1 MSQNKVLVFG
11 IDGATFD
18 IIRPAIE
25 RGKMTNL
32 KKLMDAGASGPLQ
45 STIHPIT
52 PMAWTSFATG
62 TNAGKHGIF
71 DFARIDNDRILLNNG
86 CDRRMPAIWTHLTE
100 QQRPSVVVNVPFT
113 YPPEQING
121 VMVPGFEAPYVTRD
135 VFHPESVY
143 DDLLKEFGH
152 YEFDWTFPIGRKLDV
167 AGYREQ
173 CRKTIDHR
181 GETSLHL
188 LKNYPWDFFMVVF
201 STPDHVQHV
210 FWKMEDGHA
219 AIEDIY
225 DQCDQWLGRYLE
237 AIDDDTTVVIMSDH
251 GFGAIEK
258 IVYLDNWLEQEGF
271 LKRAQ
276 PGMKQKVIPALKRT
290 LQRVLP
296 TSLRKRISGRLAGLK
311 GRLEAQQFGGT
322 LDWANTKAFSYGMY
336 GNIYINAKGTWPH
349 GIVEPDQYDAVCQ
362 QVIDRLMEL
371 GEDVEAHRQ
380 LSTLY
385 WKHPDAWPLLKGR
398 LEEMARRI
406 YFQPQPHYMPAY
418 EVQPGDRLEKIASQ
432 YDVSWQYLA
441 DLNRVEPHRIR
452 VGQKLKVI
460 RGPFSAVVDMSDF
473 QITIHAHG
481 YFVARFPVGIGKD
494 GSTPIGRFNVKE
506 KLEDP
511 TYYGPDGVIAN
522 DDPTNPL
529 GERWIDLGD
538 SYGIHGTIEPESI
551 GKAESRGCVRLTNE
565 DVAEVYKL
573 LTVGSE
579 VVIRR

>member
-1 MSQNKVLVFG
+1 M
-11 IDGATFD
+11 DR
-18 IIRPAIE
+18 RPP
-25 RGKMTNL
+25 RRH
-32 KKLMDAGASGPLQ
+32 PLQ
-45 STIHPIT
+45 SFQFWFLILGAAALTAAWRFDMLPFEIVPPGTDPHSAAVTEVTLPETGPSADDDAEPTDSSDDADPFAVSLGEPAPFTAEDGTTGDTAADDSPWPVASLADSADADSPFEVPPQAEPAAAPFPTDDT
-52 PMAWTSFATG
+52 PSAPTQTVALADAETFSSPSGEASIRLVGDTSAPAQDEPAG
-62 TNAGKHGIF
+62 TTSETAANSAAPF
-71 DFARIDNDRILLNNG
+71 DF
-86 CDRRMPAIWTHLTE
+86 TE
-100 QQRPSVVVNVPFT
+100 
-113 YPPEQING
+113 
-121 VMVPGFEAPYVTRD
+121 
-135 VFHPESVY
+135 
-143 DDLLKEFGH
+143 
-152 YEFDWTFPIGRKLDV
+152 
-167 AGYREQ
+167 
-173 CRKTIDHR
+173 
-181 GETSLHL
+181 
-188 LKNYPWDFFMVVF
+188 
-201 STPDHVQHV
+201 
-210 FWKMEDGHA
+210 
-219 AIEDIY
+219 
-225 DQCDQWLGRYLE
+225 
-237 AIDDDTTVVIMSDH
+237 
-251 GFGAIEK
+251 
-258 IVYLDNWLEQEGF
+258 
-271 LKRAQ
+271 
-276 PGMKQKVIPALKRT
+276 
-290 LQRVLP
+290 
-296 TSLRKRISGRLAGLK
+296 
-311 GRLEAQQFGGT
+311 
-322 LDWANTKAFSYGMY
+322 
-336 GNIYINAKGTWPH
+336 
-349 GIVEPDQYDAVCQ
+349 
-362 QVIDRLMEL
+362 IDRLMEL

-460 RGPFSAVVDMSDF
+460 SGPFSAVVDMSDF